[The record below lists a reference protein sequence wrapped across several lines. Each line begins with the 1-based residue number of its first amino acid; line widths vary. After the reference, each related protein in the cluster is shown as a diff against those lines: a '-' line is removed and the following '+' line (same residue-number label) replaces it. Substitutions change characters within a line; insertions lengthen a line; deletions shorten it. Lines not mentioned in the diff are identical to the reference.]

1 MPALWRQSRA
11 ARDRARH
18 PVQRRGMVRDRLREE
33 IEWRRFGETCRNSKR
48 GCRQGKERRLQRNG
62 FQGLERKE
70 IRKEKV
76 NRAQLAAQGRWFGMA
91 DTTQEKGAV
100 GRKVRKAVLPAAG
113 LGTRFLPATKAQP
126 KEMLTVVDKPQ
137 IQYVVEECVVSGIE
151 HIIIVTGKGKNS
163 IEDHFDYSPTL
174 ERFLEE
180 KGKKEQA
187 AMVREISDMVQVSYT
202 RQKEPLGLG
211 HAVLVTRD
219 LVGDEPFAVL
229 LGDVLIPGQNPATKQ
244 LIDVYAATG
253 VGAIA
258 VEEVPKER
266 THLYGIIDGE
276 PAPQPPFG
284 ARLLRI
290 RDVVEKP
297 KPERA
302 PSNLAITGRYVLPSQ
317 IFDCLA
323 RTKPG
328 AGNEIQLTDALRIL
342 AQEDGL
348 WAYIYDGI
356 SYDAGDK
363 LGFLKATVE
372 IALQNKE
379 FGSEFRE
386 YLKGLKL

>member
-1 MPALWRQSRA
+1 MTNTPSATP
-11 ARDRARH
+11 H
-18 PVQRRGMVRDRLREE
+18 
-33 IEWRRFGETCRNSKR
+33 
-48 GCRQGKERRLQRNG
+48 
-62 FQGLERKE
+62 
-70 IRKEKV
+70 
-76 NRAQLAAQGRWFGMA
+76 AAQPDCPTRS
-91 DTTQEKGAV
+91 
-100 GRKVRKAVLPAAG
+100 RNKVRKAVLPAAG

-126 KEMLTVVDKPQ
+126 KEMLIVVDKPQ
-137 IQYVVEECVVSGIE
+137 IQYVAEECVASGIE

-163 IEDHFDYSPTL
+163 IEDHFDSAPSL

-180 KGKKEQA
+180 RGKKDQA
-187 AMVREISDMVQVSYT
+187 EMVRKISNMVQVSYT

-211 HAVLVTRD
+211 HAVLAARD

-229 LGDVLIPGQNPATKQ
+229 LGDVLIPGPTPATKQ
-244 LIDVYAATG
+244 LIKVYECTG

-258 VEEVPKER
+258 VEEVPKEK
-266 THLYGIIDGE
+266 THLYGIIGGE

-290 RDVVEKP
+290 REVVEKP
-297 KPERA
+297 RPEKA
-302 PSNLAITGRYVLPSQ
+302 PSNLAITGRYVLPPQ

-342 AQEDGL
+342 AREQGL
-348 WAYIYDGI
+348 WAYIYEGI

-372 IALQNKE
+372 LALLNAE
-379 FGSEFRE
+379 LGEPFRS
-386 YLKGLKL
+386 YLKTLKL